1 MMRQEGMRGITLVEL
16 MVVITILAV
25 VMGFASLG
33 ADVMRGARLSGVTQQ
48 LLADIQLSR
57 SRAIT
62 HEAHGFGIRFQSAT
76 SYVVFR
82 FNDCNDSRSYDA
94 NTCAGHTREEIDA
107 TVKQI
112 APSVVLKKTNPS
124 TNFNNDILIYDP
136 SGISRSGTWALG
148 NMTILVKNGNDEI
161 GMQCITI
168 STTRVREGVW
178 GWDHRAGVY
187 KCLGT

>member
-16 MVVITILAV
+16 MVVVAIVAV
-25 VMGFASLG
+25 VMSFASMG
-33 ADVMRGARLSGVTQQ
+33 SDMIRGARKSGVTQQ

-57 SRAIT
+57 IQAMT
-62 HEAHGFGIRFQSAT
+62 HDAHGFGIRFQSAT

-82 FNDCNDSRSYDA
+82 FNDCNNDKSYDT
-94 NTCAGHTREEIDA
+94 NTCAGNSREEIDA

-112 APSVVLKKTNPS
+112 PASVVLKKTNPS
-124 TNFNNDILIYDP
+124 TNVNNDILIYDP
-136 SGISRSGTWALG
+136 SGVSRSATWALG
-148 NMTILVKNGNDEI
+148 NMTIIVKNDTDET
-161 GMQCITI
+161 GMQCISI

-178 GWDHRAGVY
+178 GWDHSASQY